1 MNLRPFARRIR
12 RALSRRDPLIT
23 VSISKEAILHNLR
36 AYQKAYPAQK
46 VAPVLK
52 SNAYGHGLVLVAEL
66 LDTEDIA
73 FLMVDSLY
81 EARKLRRAGIRSP
94 IVVMGYA
101 RPEEIAGSTLRAVA
115 FAAVDIE
122 QLRELSGLARRPI
135 SLHLKL
141 DTGMH
146 RQGILPEDLEEAV
159 SLIAANPNLTLAGVA
174 THLGD
179 ADNPDAAF
187 SETQL
192 SAWDS
197 CVSRLEAS
205 FPDIPY
211 IHAAATKGARFSA
224 AHPMNVLRLGIG
236 LYGFDTSPG
245 NGEALRPALSL
256 HSSIVS
262 VRDIPPG
269 DSVGYNA
276 TYTASRPSRIATVPV
291 GYYEGLDR
299 GLSNRG
305 SVLVDGT
312 ACPLAGRISMN
323 MCSVD
328 ITDAPEA
335 ARGSTVTLISDNPED
350 PNSVSGIARRIDTTP
365 YVILAHIPEHLCRTL
380 S

>member
-12 RALSRRDPLIT
+12 RALSRRNPLIT
-23 VSISKEAILHNLR
+23 VSVSKEAILHNLR
-36 AYQKAYPAQK
+36 AYQKAYPGQK
-46 VAPVLK
+46 IAPVLK

-101 RPEEIAGSTLRAVA
+101 RPAEIAGSTLRAVA

-146 RQGILPEDLEEAV
+146 RQGILLEDLEEAV
-159 SLIAANPNLTLAGVA
+159 SLIAANPNLALAGVA

-179 ADNPDAAF
+179 ADNPDAAL
-187 SETQL
+187 SKKQL
-192 SAWDS
+192 QQWDAA
-197 CVSRLEAS
+197 VARLKDA
-205 FPDIPY
+205 FPDTSY
-211 IHAAATKGARFSA
+211 FHAAATKGARFSA

-245 NGEALRPALSL
+245 NGEALMPALSL

-262 VRDIPPG
+262 VRAIPQG
-269 DSVGYNA
+269 DAVGYNA

-305 SVLVDGT
+305 SVLVDGA
-312 ACPLAGRISMN
+312 ACPLAGRVSMN
-323 MCSVD
+323 MCSID

-350 PNSVSGIARRIDTTP
+350 PNSVSEIARRVDTTP
-365 YVILAHIPEHLCRTL
+365 YVILAHVPEHLYRTL
-380 S
+380 T